1 MLTSWNDL
9 FALLENKQEAQADSE
24 IALYVIPKQEFAL
37 KKKFRNSFLQNVL
50 YTVCNSDISFEHA
63 KDALD
68 TMEYILIAM
77 KKDISQLYGI
87 AFVQIRS
94 YDVFIQDNA
103 SICYNVFGV
112 ELEPQPSICSVCYVS
127 LICSFPKSKCG
138 QKILSYLERRGYADF
153 KCDAIALHSIPERY
167 SYYVSLGFYRTNNLA
182 SIYPVFKSNNVPIF
196 NNSGGVSQIRNR
208 FSSESPKY
216 VFFRGEYN
224 YMFQSYQYLFMKP
237 CQKFMGGGKQLKTHL
252 NAKIRSVQETVRQ
265 RMLCRRPVSK
275 CV

>member
-24 IALYVIPKQEFAL
+24 IALYVIPKHEFAL

-182 SIYPVFKSNNVPIF
+182 SIILYSNPTMFLSLITVVVFHKYETDLVLSHQNMY
-196 NNSGGVSQIRNR
+196 
-208 FSSESPKY
+208 SSVENTTICFKVTSTC
-216 VFFRGEYN
+216 
-224 YMFQSYQYLFMKP
+224 L
-237 CQKFMGGGKQLKTHL
+237 
-252 NAKIRSVQETVRQ
+252 
-265 RMLCRRPVSK
+265 
-275 CV
+275 